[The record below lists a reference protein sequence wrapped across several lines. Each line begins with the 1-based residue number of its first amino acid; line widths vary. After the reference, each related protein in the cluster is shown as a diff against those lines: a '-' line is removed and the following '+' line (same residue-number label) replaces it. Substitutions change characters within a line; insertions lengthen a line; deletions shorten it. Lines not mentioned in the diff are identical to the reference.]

1 MMKRVYRPMMT
12 VVVLAVIVTVCGCFK
27 ATTGVAVRPDLG
39 VDFSVTMAVPA
50 EFAEDMAEKPGDE
63 MEMDEMKTYTE
74 GDWYY
79 IEGRKSVAGTEEL
92 QIPAAAEATFIRSR
106 QEHRLS
112 TRYMVGVEL
121 PKMDEA
127 MGQTPA
133 PAQPS
138 PDAESPEDAEAQRQ
152 QEEAIGMM
160 MSGMMSGFEYNLEI
174 TLPGTITTTS
184 GERIAPDTVRYAF
197 SWKEMSQQEDGKL
210 LVTSR
215 VPNYTRIGRL
225 ADQMV
230 GRGAE
235 PLIGL
240 RLVQYVSDGLLPDPP
255 VDMESD
261 KKLSAED
268 YLKLTQI
275 IEALDAQLQP
285 EVTTGIINEIGLNAS
300 DITPA
305 QVALAHTA
313 VEALDLQEMAV
324 EDIQGAMK

>member
-1 MMKRVYRPMMT
+1 MKTLHKPIV
-12 VVVLAVIVTVCGCFK
+12 AVIALAMILMVCGCFK
-27 ATTGVAVRPDLG
+27 ATTRVAVKPDLG
-39 VDFSVTMAVPA
+39 VDFSVTMAVPKQ
-50 EFAEDMAEKPGDE
+50 FAEKMSEEPQEDMK
-63 MEMDEMKTYTE
+63 MDEVKTYTE

-79 IEGRKSVAGTEEL
+79 IEGKKSVAGTKEL
-92 QIPAAAEATFIRSR
+92 QIPSAAEATFMRSK

-112 TRYMVGVEL
+112 TRYMMGMEL

-160 MSGMMSGFEYNLEI
+160 MSGMMSSFEYNLEV
-174 TLPGTITTTS
+174 TLPGTITTDA
-184 GERIAPDTVRYAF
+184 GEHIAPDTVRYAF
-197 SWKEMSQQEDGKL
+197 NWKEMSQQEDGKL

-230 GRGAE
+230 AHGAAS
-235 PLIGL
+235 LIGL
-240 RLVQYVSDGLLPDPP
+240 QLIQYVNDGLLPDPP
-255 VDMESD
+255 VDMEAD
-261 KKLSAED
+261 RKLSADD

-285 EVTTGIINEIGLNAS
+285 EVTTGIINETGLNRNDVTHDHVS
-300 DITPA
+300 K
-305 QVALAHTA
+305 AHKA
-313 VEALDLQEMAV
+313 IQAMDLQQVAV
-324 EDIQGAMK
+324 EDIKSMMQ